1 MDCLKGYIGLKGC
14 GNTTPPSGR
23 YVNSLPGI
31 RLKVLDNLA
40 DSEQKTYATVWD
52 DVQERAI
59 ANMRNK
65 VTAMFAERYRLK
77 KILQLIDLGEEIDTI
92 NNQTSADAEYRGF
105 TYELSFANGDSK
117 PSSMQQFYLQTL
129 SVYLK
134 ASGDFTVKV
143 FDLDLKKQLYTKTV
157 TGGTTGWNTVNI
169 YQAFV
174 GQRFFV
180 CYDSTGKDSA
190 YKAITDYTND
200 CCDACVSAIYGN
212 NCTGTIRGAKSS
224 TASAYS
230 ITQGSDTYGLSAVFS
245 LLCSF
250 DNVVCKSLKTFEAP
264 YWYALGEEIMV
275 ERLASSRVN
284 LTTIDTKEAEELRGY
299 LGQKFQEELKLAIA
313 GIDLDLADCCIECNA
328 AIMYAESRM

>member
-14 GNTTPPSGR
+14 GNSTPPSGR

-40 DSEQKTYATVWD
+40 DSEQKTYATVWE
-52 DVQERAI
+52 DVQERAV

-77 KILQLIDLGEEIDTI
+77 KILQQIDLGEDVNTSD
-92 NNQTSADAEYRGF
+92 NQTTAAAEYRGF
-105 TYELSFANGDSK
+105 TYELSLKNSYSK
-117 PSSMQQFYLQTL
+117 PSALQQLYLQTL
-129 SVYLK
+129 SIYLK
-134 ASGDFTVKV
+134 ATGSFTVKV
-143 FDLDLKKQLYTKTV
+143 FDLDLKKQVYTKTV
-157 TGGTTGWNTVNI
+157 SDGVVGWNKVDI
-169 YQAFV
+169 YQSFT

-180 CYDSTGKDSA
+180 CYDATGRDSA
-190 YKAITDYTND
+190 YKTVSDYTNE
-200 CCDACVSAIYGN
+200 CCDTCVDLIYGN
-212 NCTGTIRGAKSS
+212 NCVGTIRGGKSATS
-224 TASAYS
+224 DTYAV
-230 ITQGSDTYGLSAVFS
+230 TQGSNTFGVSAVFS

-250 DNVVCKSLKTFEAP
+250 DSVVCNSLRTFEAP

-284 LTTIDTKEAEELRGY
+284 LTTIDTKDAEDLRKY
-299 LGQKFQEELKLAIA
+299 FNQKFEEELKLAVA

-328 AIMYAESRM
+328 AFMYAESRM